1 MDKLNSKSGV
11 NLGALDSQDGFSE
24 QPGHPSI
31 LVVDDEE
38 NYLTLLQWFL
48 TQRGYDVC
56 TASSVEG
63 ALELV
68 NDHSFNVA
76 LIDLK
81 LGTGDGISLLGQL
94 IQREPKLKAIMMT
107 AYPTV
112 GSIKLAFDKG
122 ASRYLTK
129 PVDLQELAEAI
140 QMLF

>member
-1 MDKLNSKSGV
+1 MDKLNSKGGV
-11 NLGALDSQDGFSE
+11 SPSALESQSEFS
-24 QPGHPSI
+24 QKAVHQSV

-38 NYLTLLQWFL
+38 NYLTLLRWFL

-56 TASSVEG
+56 TASSVEE
-63 ALELV
+63 ALYLLS
-68 NDHSFNVA
+68 DHSFKIA

-81 LGTGDGISLLGQL
+81 LGAEDGIGLLDQL
-94 IQREPKLKAIMMT
+94 IQREPDLKAIMMT

-129 PVDLQELAEAI
+129 PVDLQELAETI